1 MYLCALG
8 RRTMNILV
16 ADDDAVH
23 VELVSTRLRSA
34 GFDVAVARD
43 AMQAMMLAVRAKPAV
58 ILLDIN
64 MPGGTGMQTLRQL
77 KAHADTGTI
86 PVIVVSGSG
95 DPEMPRRMMALGAA
109 DYLRKPF
116 DFEDVLRIL
125 SRVTGRTLSSQ
136 VRLKYKVV

>member
-1 MYLCALG
+1 MEVRRPILGRSSQNGPNRLTPPAGSEGAGVSVQSVAVGIDLAPGVHLYLWAPG

-58 ILLDIN
+58 IL
-64 MPGGTGMQTLRQL
+64 
-77 KAHADTGTI
+77 
-86 PVIVVSGSG
+86 
-95 DPEMPRRMMALGAA
+95 
-109 DYLRKPF
+109 
-116 DFEDVLRIL
+116 
-125 SRVTGRTLSSQ
+125 
-136 VRLKYKVV
+136 